1 MDPAT
6 VESLLRGRFGR
17 PYIYREQCDT
27 TQELVRGLPEGAVAA
42 ADEQTEGR
50 GRRGRSWVAPAG
62 TAVLFSLSLRPRI
75 APDRLAAFS
84 LVAADAVCAAA
95 GPEAAVRWPNDVI
108 AGGRKLAGVLCEL
121 REDQLVVGVG
131 INANLG
137 ESELPADTRVPAT
150 SLQLLRA
157 GPVDRAAVLADVLW
171 ELEVRYDRYV
181 ERGFEGLER
190 DELLG
195 RTVRLAG
202 GRSGPVEGVDEVGRL
217 VVGGVAH
224 SSAEVESVDV

>member
-17 PYIYREQCDT
+17 PFIFRERCPT

-42 ADEQTEGR
+42 ADEQTAGR
-50 GRRGRSWVAPAG
+50 GRRGRSWLAPPG

-84 LVAADAVCAAA
+84 LVAAEAVCEAS

-121 REDQLVVGVG
+121 RDGQLVVGVG
-131 INANLG
+131 INANLAQG
-137 ESELPADTRVPAT
+137 ELPADTRVPAT
-150 SLQLLRA
+150 SLMLLRGA
-157 GPVDRAAVLADVLW
+157 VVDRAQVLADVLW
-171 ELEVRYDRYV
+171 QLEIRYDRYLAD
-181 ERGFEGLER
+181 GFEGLER
-190 DELLG
+190 DELRG

-202 GRSGPVEGVDEVGRL
+202 GRSGPVEGVDAQGRL
-217 VVGGVAH
+217 IVDGVAH
-224 SSAEVESVDV
+224 SSAEVERVDI